1 MSLSPEETEILDL
14 MKAMLPTGLSGY
26 PADFL
31 SWIKMEYK
39 KKGKPYSSVSMK
51 SIENCLTVL
60 KAENIIEPNK
70 NDPKEFCGVSSVLLK
85 NWVKDSYE
93 IYGAFEFSPIQ
104 YVRSRLESFLK
115 INNVSEDDLVDVSI
129 ATIEAIENAAKYG
142 DGNSVFV
149 SCNIQDKKLQLEI
162 INKIKDVDLETELLK
177 KYTSATTLMKGVMV
191 MQKLFNHVDLQIL
204 EETQQAKLY
213 AEKLFA

>member
-1 MSLSPEETEILDL
+1 MSLSQEEIEILDYIKL
-14 MKAMLPTGLSGY
+14 MLPNGLSGY
-26 PADFL
+26 PADYL
-31 SWIKMEYK
+31 SWVKMEYK
-39 KKGKPYSSVSMK
+39 KKGKIHTSVTMK
-51 SIENCLTVL
+51 NIENCLAIL
-60 KAENIIEPNK
+60 KEEKSIEPSK
-70 NDPKEFCGVSSVLLK
+70 NDPRELCPTIGILQKSWS
-85 NWVKDSYE
+85 KDSYE

-115 INNVSEDDLVDVSI
+115 VNNVIEDDLVDVSI

-142 DGNSVFV
+142 DGNSVYV
-149 SCNIQDKKLQLEI
+149 SCQIIDKKLELQI

-213 AEKLFA
+213 AEKILT

>member
-39 KKGKPYSSVSMK
+39 KKGKTYSSVSMK

-60 KAENIIEPNK
+60 KSEKIIEPNK
-70 NDPKEFCGVSSVLLK
+70 NDPKEYCGVSSVLLK
-85 NWVKDSYE
+85 TWVKDSYE

-149 SCNIQDKKLQLEI
+149 SCTIQEKKLQLEI

-213 AEKLFA
+213 AEKIFA

>member
-39 KKGKPYSSVSMK
+39 KKGKAYSSVSMK

-70 NDPKEFCGVSSVLLK
+70 NDPKELCGVSSVLLK
-85 NWVKDSYE
+85 SWVKDSYE

-115 INNVSEDDLVDVSI
+115 INNVGEDDLVDVSI

-149 SCNIQDKKLQLEI
+149 SCNIQNKKLELEI

-177 KYTSATTLMKGVMV
+177 KIAI
-191 MQKLFNHVDLQIL
+191 D
-204 EETQQAKLY
+204 
-213 AEKLFA
+213 

>member
-1 MSLSPEETEILDL
+1 MSLSQEEIEILDYIKL
-14 MKAMLPTGLSGY
+14 MLPSGLSGY
-26 PADFL
+26 PADYL
-31 SWIKMEYK
+31 SWVKMEYK
-39 KKGKPYSSVSMK
+39 KKGKPHTNVTMK
-51 SIENCLTVL
+51 NIENCLAIL
-60 KAENIIEPNK
+60 KDEKVIEPSK
-70 NDPKEFCGVSSVLLK
+70 NDPRELCPNSSILQK
-85 NWVKDSYE
+85 SWNKDSYE
-93 IYGAFEFSPIQ
+93 IFGAFEFSPIQ

-115 INNVSEDDLVDVSI
+115 VNNVVEDDLVDVSI

-149 SCNIQDKKLQLEI
+149 SCQIIGKKLELQI

-213 AEKLFA
+213 AEKILT

>member
-1 MSLSPEETEILDL
+1 MSLSQEEIEILDYI
-14 MKAMLPTGLSGY
+14 KVMLPSGLSGY
-26 PADFL
+26 PADYL
-31 SWIKMEYK
+31 SWVKMEYK
-39 KKGKPYSSVSMK
+39 KKGKPQTNVSMK
-51 SIENCLTVL
+51 NIENCLAIL
-60 KAENIIEPNK
+60 KDEKVIEPSK
-70 NDPKEFCGVSSVLLK
+70 NDPRELCPISSILHK
-85 NWVKDSYE
+85 SWNKDSYE
-93 IYGAFEFSPIQ
+93 IFGAFEFSPIQ

-115 INNVSEDDLVDVSI
+115 VNNVVEDDLVDVSI

-149 SCNIQDKKLQLEI
+149 SCQIIDKKLELQI

-213 AEKLFA
+213 AEKILT

>member
-1 MSLSPEETEILDL
+1 

-39 KKGKPYSSVSMK
+39 KKGKAYSSVSMK

-70 NDPKEFCGVSSVLLK
+70 NDPKELCGVSSVLLK
-85 NWVKDSYE
+85 SWVKDSYE

-115 INNVSEDDLVDVSI
+115 INNVGEDDLVDVSI

-149 SCNIQDKKLQLEI
+149 SCNIQNKKLELEI

>member
-1 MSLSPEETEILDL
+1 MSLSQEEIEILDYIKL
-14 MKAMLPTGLSGY
+14 MLPSGLSGY
-26 PADFL
+26 PADYL
-31 SWIKMEYK
+31 SWVKMEYK
-39 KKGKPYSSVSMK
+39 KKGKNQTNVTMK
-51 SIENCLTVL
+51 NIENCLAIL
-60 KAENIIEPNK
+60 KEEKSIEPSK
-70 NDPKEFCGVSSVLLK
+70 NDPRELCPTSSILQK
-85 NWVKDSYE
+85 SWSKDSYE
-93 IYGAFEFSPIQ
+93 IFGAFEFSPIQ

-115 INNVSEDDLVDVSI
+115 VNNVIEDDLIDVSI

-142 DGNSVFV
+142 DGNSVYV
-149 SCNIQDKKLQLEI
+149 SCQIIDKKLELQI

-213 AEKLFA
+213 AEKILT

>member
-1 MSLSPEETEILDL
+1 
-14 MKAMLPTGLSGY
+14 
-26 PADFL
+26 
-31 SWIKMEYK
+31 MEYK
-39 KKGKPYSSVSMK
+39 KKGKAYSSVSMK

-70 NDPKEFCGVSSVLLK
+70 NDPKELCGVSSVLLK
-85 NWVKDSYE
+85 SWVKDSYE

-115 INNVSEDDLVDVSI
+115 INNVGEDDLVDVSI

-149 SCNIQDKKLQLEI
+149 SCNIQNKKLELEI

>member
-1 MSLSPEETEILDL
+1 
-14 MKAMLPTGLSGY
+14 MKN
-26 PADFL
+26 
-31 SWIKMEYK
+31 
-39 KKGKPYSSVSMK
+39 
-51 SIENCLTVL
+51 IENCLAIL
-60 KAENIIEPNK
+60 KDEKVIEPSK
-70 NDPKEFCGVSSVLLK
+70 NDPRELCPNSSVLQK
-85 NWVKDSYE
+85 SWNKDSYE
-93 IYGAFEFSPIQ
+93 IFGAFEFSPIQ

-115 INNVSEDDLVDVSI
+115 VNNVVEDDLVDVSI

-149 SCNIQDKKLQLEI
+149 SCQIIGKKLELQI

-213 AEKLFA
+213 AEKILT

>member
-39 KKGKPYSSVSMK
+39 KKGKAYSSVSMK

-70 NDPKEFCGVSSVLLK
+70 NDPKELCGVSSVLLK
-85 NWVKDSYE
+85 SWVKDSYE

-115 INNVSEDDLVDVSI
+115 INNVGEDDLVDVSI

-149 SCNIQDKKLQLEI
+149 SCNIQNKKLELEI

>member
-1 MSLSPEETEILDL
+1 MSLSPEEKEILDHFRS
-14 MKAMLPTGLSGY
+14 MLPVGLSGY

-31 SWIKMEYK
+31 SWVKMEYR
-39 KKGKPYSSVSMK
+39 KKGKTHSHVTMK
-51 SIENCLTVL
+51 HIETCITIL
-60 KAENIIEPNK
+60 KEEKIIEPSK
-70 NDPKEFCGVSSVLLK
+70 QDPRELCPVSSII
-85 NWVKDSYE
+85 NTSWASDSYE

-115 INNVSEDDLVDVSI
+115 INQVTEDDLVDVSI

-149 SCNIQDKKLQLEI
+149 SCKIINKKLELEI

>member
-39 KKGKPYSSVSMK
+39 KKGKAYSSVSMK

-70 NDPKEFCGVSSVLLK
+70 NDPKELCGVSSVLLK
-85 NWVKDSYE
+85 SWVKDSYE

-115 INNVSEDDLVDVSI
+115 INNVGEDDLVDVSI

-149 SCNIQDKKLQLEI
+149 SCNIQNKKLELEI

-177 KYTSATTLMKGVMV
+177 KYKSATTLMKGVMV

>member
-39 KKGKPYSSVSMK
+39 KKGKAYSSVSMK

-70 NDPKEFCGVSSVLLK
+70 NDPKELCGVSSVLLK
-85 NWVKDSYE
+85 SWVKDSYE

-115 INNVSEDDLVDVSI
+115 INNVGEDDIVDVSI

-149 SCNIQDKKLQLEI
+149 SCSIQNKKLELEI

>member
-39 KKGKPYSSVSMK
+39 KKGKAYSSVSMK

-70 NDPKEFCGVSSVLLK
+70 NDPKELCGVSSVLLK
-85 NWVKDSYE
+85 SWVKDSYE

-115 INNVSEDDLVDVSI
+115 INNVGEDDLVDVSI

-149 SCNIQDKKLQLEI
+149 SCSIQNKKLELEI